1 MASKTVIQQRR
12 ESVAEMLED
21 ALPIRAI
28 AKAWG
33 ITPETVNKDWHVIE
47 EGYRKQKGYDE
58 ELTPHTI
65 YRLALCTKIFLLSL
79 LGYSQLSIARLLN
92 VSQGHV
98 SRLKRWS
105 EHEGIY
111 SKTCIVISVNE
122 RVRTVDGER
131 EVQPGEYCVWSM
143 NDNNCW
149 LSKEGV
155 PSYIVSFADLL
166 DNHTLI
172 SVRKRECD
180 RKNEQEMWAGLLA

>member
-1 MASKTVIQQRR
+1 MASQTVIKKRR
-12 ESVAEMLED
+12 ESVAAMLED
-21 ALPIRAI
+21 ALPIRTI
-28 AKAWG
+28 AKIWE
-33 ITPETVNKDWHVIE
+33 ITPETLNKDWHVIE

-58 ELTPHTI
+58 ELTPHTV

-79 LGYSQLSIARLLN
+79 LGYSQHSIARLLN
-92 VSQGHV
+92 VSQGHI

-105 EHEGIY
+105 EREGIY

-122 RVRTVDGER
+122 KVRTVDGER
-131 EVQPGEYCVWSM
+131 EVEPGEYLLWPM

-155 PSYIVSFADLL
+155 PSYIVSFADLV

-172 SVRKRECD
+172 SAYKRECD
-180 RKNEQEMWAGLLA
+180 RKNEKERWGGLLT